1 MERGNT
7 IRNKAEDLAK
17 LAYKKWG
24 KTGISRY
31 LVGFKVDKSE
41 NAGSVIAKLSDYLE
55 QNMLARYPE
64 DSYTERLDATLNA
77 AKDDDL
83 LELVS
88 RNKSIDPRTVEYA
101 AFKPLYEPS
110 DGPDWYGMS
119 PAELRMNMTKL
130 GYDPDK
136 GGQPE
141 LARFLDALRTNAQR
155 YERTKGVEEDT
166 DVSWDNWR
174 TVLASL
180 VSPSATEEAVKQSI
194 TGQFDDDKMNR
205 AVSVDYLVNSLM
217 GAGLTGAVKIPDN
230 LVRGL
235 GLPATVNLASTPRR
249 AGAIATSLEG
259 ARQAANAA
267 EGRETSVGAALG
279 SGFAAATVPAAA
291 QMLASYI
298 SKGTSPTS
306 RVFSRGMSRGLRN
319 YDPVAM
325 EREALKEQL
334 IRARQLNKSMPEAK
348 TDGSSSGASNA
359 QMAATEDLQG
369 IIDKLRFL
377 GYKSADDLPLNATAR
392 PITIEDVIGQSTAT
406 KTGSP
411 ANITPL
417 DERPTPTIKTI
428 RDNPDNTSTI
438 ILDASNPTVDDSYN
452 LIEDVLTRYDTPHY
466 FMQGEGTSKPGL
478 AAPKSV
484 YEANKAA
491 YGQGK
496 SLFPAKT
503 ESEIAVGTDVSAY
516 EKGRRF
522 GEILN
527 ALFGR
532 VEPIAHI
539 NPLSPTDLGAS
550 LRGLKERQWYQD
562 AVKANKKK
570 KSEEE

>member
-7 IRNKAEDLAK
+7 IRNKAEDLAE
-17 LAYKKWG
+17 LAYEKWG
-24 KTGISRY
+24 KTGIPRY
-31 LVGFKVDKSE
+31 LVGFKVDKS
-41 NAGSVIAKLSDYLE
+41 ADADSVIAKLADYLE

-64 DSYTERLDATLNA
+64 DTYTERLDATLDA
-77 AKDDDL
+77 AKDEDL
-83 LELVS
+83 LELIS

-101 AFKPLYEPS
+101 AFKPLYEPT

-119 PAELRMNMTKL
+119 PAELRLNMVKL

-141 LARFLDALRTNAQR
+141 LARFLEALRTNAQR
-155 YERTKGVEEDT
+155 YERTKGVEEDMG
-166 DVSWDNWR
+166 DWR
-174 TVLASL
+174 TVMASL

-217 GAGLTGAVKIPDN
+217 GAGLTGAVKVPDN

-235 GLPATVNLASTPRR
+235 GLPATVELAANPQR
-249 AGAIATSLEG
+249 AAFIAGSLEG
-259 ARQAANAA
+259 ARQMANAA
-267 EGRETSVGAALG
+267 EGREASLGAVGG
-279 SGFAAATVPAAA
+279 SAFAAGTVPAAA

-298 SKGTSPTS
+298 ARGTSPTS
-306 RVFSRGMSRGLRN
+306 KVFSRGMARGLRN

-334 IRARQLNKSMPEAK
+334 IRARQLNKSMPAST
-348 TDGSSSGASNA
+348 TDGSNSGVSYA
-359 QMAATEDLQG
+359 QMAATEDLQD

-377 GYKSADDLPLNATAR
+377 GYKSSDELPLNMKIKPFTV
-392 PITIEDVIGQSTAT
+392 EDVIGQSTAT
-406 KTGSP
+406 KMGRP
-411 ANITPL
+411 ANIAPL
-417 DERPTPTIKTI
+417 DERPTPTLSTI
-428 RDNPDNTSTI
+428 RDDPDRTST
-438 ILDASNPTVDDSYN
+438 LVYDPNNLTVDNSYS
-452 LIEDVLTRYDTPHY
+452 LIEDALTRYDTPHH
-466 FMQGEGTSKPGL
+466 FLQGEGTSQPGL
-478 AAPKSV
+478 AAPKPV
-484 YEANKAA
+484 YKANKGA
-491 YGQGK
+491 YEQGK
-496 SLFPAKT
+496 AMFPAKT
-503 ESEIAVGTDVSAY
+503 EAEIASGTDATTY

-532 VEPIAHI
+532 VEPITRV
-539 NPLSPTDLGAS
+539 NLLSPTDLGAS

-562 AVKANKKK
+562 AVKATKKK